1 MKLKFTHKL
10 LLFVGSLFM
19 MLIGIAIIL
28 GSLQFNAI
36 PIRQE
41 GEGFLTVS
49 RFLFLLS
56 GLIVIAFGVFCL
68 SLPHR
73 LKQSK
78 LDFITQKTETGEL
91 KISTQAIEA
100 IIQKSLSQQDA
111 AKLQRFLVL
120 PQKNGVEVDLMVSFA
135 GNVMIPEAVTDIQQ
149 HIKKTLKQTLNIEA
163 REIKV
168 TVEKA
173 DLTAVNSPHR
183 IKTEPL
189 NLKTR
194 TEEQATKD

>member
-120 PQKNGVEVDLMVSFA
+120 PQKNGVEVDLTVSFA